1 MRARWPASG
10 LGRQSGFSSPE
21 ELAERT
27 DALVQ
32 DIGALA
38 PLSLRGMKE
47 TLNDIA
53 RGELDVAKAR
63 QFQLTCLQSEDF
75 TEGKQALAEKR
86 PANFKGA

>member
-1 MRARWPASG
+1 
-10 LGRQSGFSSPE
+10 
-21 ELAERT
+21 
-27 DALVQ
+27 
-32 DIGALA
+32 
-38 PLSLRGMKE
+38 MKE